1 MIYGKEGSEAG
12 SSHPE
17 VKFVDFAHVVED
29 EGIIDHNL
37 LGGLCSL
44 IKLVSDIVNSQWRF
58 CEIGLED
65 YLFVLLSRFLNAVE
79 VMGGSSWLAQKAG
92 STNWNDPLDA
102 LTVGICQLDLSGW
115 KTRECKAIE
124 SELLA

>member
-17 VKFVDFAHVVED
+17 VKLVDFAHVVED

-44 IKLVSDIVNSQWRF
+44 IKLVSDIVNSPGECVKRRF
-58 CEIGLED
+58 
-65 YLFVLLSRFLNAVE
+65 
-79 VMGGSSWLAQKAG
+79 AG
-92 STNWNDPLDA
+92 
-102 LTVGICQLDLSGW
+102 I
-115 KTRECKAIE
+115 REE
-124 SELLA
+124 